1 MAMENN
7 LEVGL
12 GVNESLMS
20 LGLYKMGNTYD
31 FTSHYTSSEDDA
43 VGFANEL
50 FKHYKNIS
58 DEVNKDEL

>member
-31 FTSHYTSSEDDA
+31 FTSHYTSGEDDA
-43 VGFANEL
+43 AEFANE
-50 FKHYKNIS
+50 S
-58 DEVNKDEL
+58 DNFMVNNFNSLNTN